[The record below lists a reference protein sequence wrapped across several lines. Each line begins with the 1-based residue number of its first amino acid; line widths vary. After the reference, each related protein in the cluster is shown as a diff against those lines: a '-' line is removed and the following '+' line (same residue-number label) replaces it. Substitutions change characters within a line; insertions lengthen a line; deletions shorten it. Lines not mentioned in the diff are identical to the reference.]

1 MFKKKLTFREIL
13 NYTLVFQFKKNRM
26 KVKKKM
32 MYTLPVIKLYSRYS
46 ASSADRES
54 TPTYESLESTGF
66 LFVQG
71 HTCSTYVISL
81 PRKLSTCNRVLI
93 ALHTINNKRLLQ
105 EATSDFSFHL

>member
-1 MFKKKLTFREIL
+1 MKGKK
-13 NYTLVFQFKKNRM
+13 V
-26 KVKKKM
+26 

-46 ASSADRES
+46 ASSADRKS

-66 LFVQG
+66 PFVQG
-71 HTCSTYVISL
+71 HTYSTYVISL
-81 PRKLSTCNRVLI
+81 PRKLGTSNRVLI